1 MIISMKNLHKTYL
14 LGVEGV
20 PALRYSN
27 SFISNY
33 SFNYTL
39 YIFNNLNDR
48 YNKLYLFEL
57 MNITT

>member
-1 MIISMKNLHKTYL
+1 MLQTGEDVIISMKNLHKTYL

-39 YIFNNLNDR
+39 YIFNNLNNR
-48 YNKLYLFEL
+48 L
-57 MNITT
+57 